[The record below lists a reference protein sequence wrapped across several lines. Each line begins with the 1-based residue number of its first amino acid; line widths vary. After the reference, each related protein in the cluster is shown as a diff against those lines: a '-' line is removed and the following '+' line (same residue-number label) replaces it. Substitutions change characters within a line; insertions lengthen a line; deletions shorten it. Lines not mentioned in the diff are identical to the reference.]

1 MDGVVTK
8 PEHGPTR
15 VVLSA
20 NVIDD
25 QRAKDCSYVAALHPA
40 AILSLLDELQTLREE
55 RTAWRVTAENAEAE
69 LSAIKASLG
78 EPVYQLKLS
87 DGTWIDQT
95 ADSYRYNQKEFSKDT
110 RILYALTNKDRS

>member
-78 EPVYQLKLS
+78 EPLAWLS
-87 DGTWIDQT
+87 V
-95 ADSYRYNQKEFSKDT
+95 DSIGERYLCFSKPLD
-110 RILYALTNKDRS
+110 RDHAAPLYALTNKDRS

>member
-55 RTAWRVTAENAEAE
+55 RTAWRVTAENAEAAVKQARIDALE
-69 LSAIKASLG
+69 EAKQAVADVDEPGWTGYECPNTFQDGVHACAVAIESL
-78 EPVYQLKLS
+78 K
-87 DGTWIDQT
+87 GTP
-95 ADSYRYNQKEFSKDT
+95 
-110 RILYALTNKDRS
+110 